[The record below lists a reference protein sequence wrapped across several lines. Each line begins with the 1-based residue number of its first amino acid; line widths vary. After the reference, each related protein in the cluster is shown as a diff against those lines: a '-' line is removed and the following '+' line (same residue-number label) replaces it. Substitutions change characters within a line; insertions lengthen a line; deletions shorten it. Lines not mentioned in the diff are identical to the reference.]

1 MPKLREKISIC
12 SETVQG
18 VIEQANLLPSNFPF
32 TEEVFPANDE
42 KEQKKRI
49 SELAKVLPD
58 SFIKSDEGL
67 RMILTSKKPLRITI
81 KPAEKPF
88 DSGVEFEPLKW
99 LWSAIRGTVSSR
111 NALHAVVEWDRE
123 SGDSPKIQ
131 LKKDDIRFFGLEIE
145 NGVLKAR
152 LEFPFDDLIN
162 ENTDTRRIKQC
173 RSCENFFWVKR
184 LSKKIENELCEKCAS
199 AIRQKRFQAKKD
211 KTETRIQRRKAYY
224 RNKGVK
230 ILCEKCAYPHT
241 KCNCYQ
247 KERSKK

>member
-1 MPKLREKISIC
+1 MPKLREKISIR
-12 SETVQG
+12 SETVQA
-18 VIEQANLLPSNFPF
+18 VINQANSLPSGFPF
-32 TEEVFPANDE
+32 TEEVFPVGDE

-49 SELAKVLPD
+49 NELAKVLPD
-58 SFIKSDEGL
+58 SFIQLHPITK
-67 RMILTSKKPLRITI
+67 IIITSKKPIHIILRA
-81 KPAEKPF
+81 AEKPPF
-88 DSGVEFEPLKW
+88 DSELKLEPLQW
-99 LWSAIRGTVSSR
+99 LWDAIRAAIISR
-111 NALHAVVEWDRE
+111 KALLRVVEWNKE
-123 SGDSPKIQ
+123 SGDAHAIQ

-145 NGVLKAR
+145 NGVMKAR
-152 LEFPFDDLIN
+152 AEFPFADLIN

-230 ILCEKCAYPHT
+230 ILCEKCGRPQL
-241 KCNCYQ
+241 KCGGC
-247 KERSKK
+247 